1 MESFKGWE
9 ETVNITWFTCT
20 LPQSNMAT
28 WQPEFPSKQLVIFW
42 GNALYIC
49 RFSWDFSGPKFG
61 ALRRKICSEEQ
72 MVMLEDQ
79 ASKGICCIYRNLS
92 ESIASLL
99 HFQIRKCAALC
110 RRAQLAPG
118 PFLAAPGPPPFGAG
132 RRNGTTLGRC
142 DTRITGRMSDG
153 HILVV
158 DEEKLEALKHAL
170 AWSFLKCA
178 PQHDEVWTS
187 ADFIRMKCST
197 FISPREIRK
206 HGQHSRPHVHDCE
219 LRNFCKNFGS

>member
-1 MESFKGWE
+1 MAIKHG
-9 ETVNITWFTCT
+9 
-20 LPQSNMAT
+20 NMA
-28 WQPEFPSKQLVIFW
+28 EIPSKQLVIFW

-49 RFSWDFSGPKFG
+49 RFSWSFSGPQFG

-118 PFLAAPGPPPFGAG
+118 PFLAAPSVSSFFAAGGRHGP
-132 RRNGTTLGRC
+132 TLGRC

-170 AWSFLKCA
+170 AWSFS
-178 PQHDEVWTS
+178 EV
-187 ADFIRMKCST
+187 RST
-197 FISPREIRK
+197 A
-206 HGQHSRPHVHDCE
+206 
-219 LRNFCKNFGS
+219 